1 MKCILI
7 DDEQKAREMLRI
19 LLEKNFPEIE
29 IVGETSNIPEGVK
42 LIHRLHPDV
51 VFLDIE
57 MPIYSGLEIL
67 DFFDKEH
74 IHFKIIFVT
83 AYAEHALKA
92 FRLAAVDYLLKP
104 IQLSQLSE
112 AVTKLKKNET
122 VSVQQLDALQ
132 HNLSGGKAE
141 RIALS
146 LSEGLTIVELKD
158 ILYLKAEGSYTNV
171 VLSGGKKILISKVL
185 GEFAFLTEHH
195 SFFRTNRSFIINIE
209 KVKRIGR
216 NGNEVILEGEIDI
229 PVTPE
234 RKSDLLDLFKNI
246 RI

>member
-19 LLEKNFPEIE
+19 LLEKNFPELE

-42 LIHRLHPDV
+42 LIHRMQPDV

-57 MPIYSGLEIL
+57 MPIYSGLELL
-67 DFFDKEH
+67 DFFDKEQVQ
-74 IHFKIIFVT
+74 FKIIFVT

-104 IQLSQLSE
+104 IQLPQLAE
-112 AVTKLKKNET
+112 AVNKLKKNEPT
-122 VSVQQLDALQ
+122 SLQQLDALQ
-132 HNLSGGKAE
+132 QNLSGTKSE

-185 GEFAFLTEHH
+185 GEFVFLTEHH

-216 NGNEVILEGEIDI
+216 NGNEVILEGEVDI

>member
-19 LLEKNFPEIE
+19 LLEKNFPELE
-29 IVGETSNIPEGVK
+29 VAGETSSIPEGVK
-42 LIHRLHPDV
+42 LIHRINPDV

-57 MPIYSGLEIL
+57 MPIYSGLELL
-67 DFFDKEH
+67 DFFDRDQVK
-74 IHFKIIFVT
+74 FKIIFVT
-83 AYAEHALKA
+83 AYADHAIKA

-104 IQLSQLSE
+104 IQLSQLHD
-112 AVTKLKKNET
+112 AVQKLKQNEST
-122 VSVQQLDALQ
+122 SVQQLNALQ
-132 HNLSGGKAE
+132 QNLSGDASK

-146 LSEGLTIVELKD
+146 LAEGLTIVELKD

-171 VLSGGKKILISKVL
+171 VLTGGKKILISKVL

-195 SFFRTNRSFIINIE
+195 AFFRTNRSFIINIQ
-209 KVKRIGR
+209 KVKRVGR
-216 NGNEVILEGEIDI
+216 NGNEVILEGEIEI

-234 RKSDLLDLFKNI
+234 RKSELLDLFKDI